1 MNCKVFLKFTKLK
14 LKVLFLHADKDAE
27 DREVFA
33 MNLGEIKAV
42 QSEQPK
48 VVRPD
53 VALNKQLQQD
63 GLKQAKELQQ
73 SFANANQDISDNRKV
88 AARVL
93 GVSISQSLTIEG
105 RTSDVSA
112 KTDDDE
118 QKAKKPL
125 FDFEEVARNVLNFVG
140 NVIKKAASD
149 GAPDDKLNSLFE
161 QARYGVSKGIKLA
174 EDELGDKAT
183 DEVKEGIA
191 NSKASIFDGIKE
203 LETSIFDKTEKNT
216 SIVSNSLSMQKA
228 ELSEFSVRTRDGDE
242 VQISFGM
249 RENTSTESFTADIG
263 NLPGKFVYQQTTSF
277 SMQVKGELDEG
288 ELKAIGNLVAQA
300 DDVANMFYRGNIEQ
314 AYEKALDIGYD
325 NKELQ
330 SFALQLTK
338 VESSQKIQKYG
349 EVQQYSEAPNT
360 DLKAPKAVAEY
371 LNKVLN
377 GMKQASEQLGSQE
390 DFNSIINSLV
400 NEMKDVQVPDIL
412 TAINRFHT
420 FNAKVLEGLNIDK
433 SELPT
438 NEKPAE

>member
-1 MNCKVFLKFTKLK
+1 
-14 LKVLFLHADKDAE
+14 
-27 DREVFA
+27 
-33 MNLGEIKAV
+33 MNLSEIKAV

-63 GLKQAKELQQ
+63 GLKQAKELQA

-118 QKAKKPL
+118 QKVKKPL

-140 NVIKKAASD
+140 SVINKAASD

-174 EDELGDKAT
+174 ENELGDNAT

-203 LETSIFDKTEKNT
+203 LETSIFNKTEKNG
-216 SIVSNSLSMQKA
+216 SAISNSLSIQKA

-242 VQISFGM
+242 VRISFGM
-249 RENTSTESFTADIG
+249 QENTSKEIFTLDNG
-263 NLPGKFVYQQTTSF
+263 NSQSNFVYQQTSSF

-300 DDVANMFYRGNIEQ
+300 DDIANMFYRGNIEQ

-325 NKELQ
+325 NKELS

-349 EVQQYSEAPNT
+349 EVQQYSEMPSA

-377 GMKQASEQLGSQE
+377 GMSQAADQLGSKE

-400 NEMKDVQVPDIL
+400 NEMKDVHVPDIL

-420 FNAKVLEGLNIDK
+420 FNAKLLEGLNIDK
-433 SELPT
+433 PELPK

>member
-1 MNCKVFLKFTKLK
+1 
-14 LKVLFLHADKDAE
+14 
-27 DREVFA
+27 

-118 QKAKKPL
+118 QKVKKPL

-174 EDELGDKAT
+174 EDELGDNAT

-203 LETSIFDKTEKNT
+203 LETSIFDKTEKNA
-216 SIVSNSLSMQKA
+216 SIMSNSLSIQKA

-242 VQISFGM
+242 VQIRFGM
-249 RENTSTESFTADIG
+249 QENTSKESFTADNG
-263 NLPGKFVYQQTTSF
+263 NSQSKFVYQQTTSF

-300 DDVANMFYRGNIEQ
+300 DDVANMFYRGNMEQ

-349 EVQQYSEAPNT
+349 EVQQYSDTPSA

-377 GMKQASEQLGSQE
+377 GMNQATEQLGSQE

-400 NEMKDVQVPDIL
+400 NEMKDVHVPDIL

-420 FNAKVLEGLNIDK
+420 FNAKLLEGLNIDK
-433 SELPT
+433 PELPT

>member
-1 MNCKVFLKFTKLK
+1 
-14 LKVLFLHADKDAE
+14 
-27 DREVFA
+27 
-33 MNLGEIKAV
+33 MNLGEMKAV

-48 VVRPD
+48 MVRPE

-73 SFANANQDISDNRKV
+73 SFAKANQDISDNRKV

-118 QKAKKPL
+118 QKVKKPL

-140 NVIKKAASD
+140 NVIKKAAAD

-174 EDELGDKAT
+174 EDELGENAT

-191 NSKASIFDGIKE
+191 NSKASIFDGIKD
-203 LETSIFDKTEKNT
+203 LETRIFDKTEKT
-216 SIVSNSLSMQKA
+216 ESIVSNSVLIQKA
-228 ELSEFSVRTRDGDE
+228 ELSDFSVRTRDGDE

-249 RENTSTESFTADIG
+249 REDTSKASFILENG
-263 NLPGKFVYQQTTSF
+263 SSQSKLVYQQTTSF
-277 SMQVKGELDEG
+277 SMQVKGDLDED

-300 DDVANMFYRGNIEQ
+300 DDVANLFYRGDIEQ

-349 EVQQYSEAPNT
+349 EVQQYSEVPSA

-377 GMKQASEQLGSQE
+377 GMKQATEQLGSEE

-400 NEMKDVQVPDIL
+400 NEMKDVHVPDIL
-412 TAINRFHT
+412 TAINRFHS
-420 FNAKVLEGLNIDK
+420 FNAKLLEGLNIDK
-433 SELPT
+433 PELPK

>member
-1 MNCKVFLKFTKLK
+1 
-14 LKVLFLHADKDAE
+14 
-27 DREVFA
+27 

-191 NSKASIFDGIKE
+191 NSKASIFDGIKD

-216 SIVSNSLSMQKA
+216 SIVSNSLSIQKA

-242 VQISFGM
+242 VRISFGM
-249 RENTSTESFTADIG
+249 RENASKESFTLDNG
-263 NLPGKFVYQQTTSF
+263 NSQSKLVYQQTTSF

-349 EVQQYSEAPNT
+349 EVQQYSDTPSA

-377 GMKQASEQLGSQE
+377 GMNQASEQLGSQE

-420 FNAKVLEGLNIDK
+420 FNAKLLEGLNIDK
-433 SELPT
+433 PELPI
-438 NEKPAE
+438 NKKPAE

>member
-1 MNCKVFLKFTKLK
+1 
-14 LKVLFLHADKDAE
+14 
-27 DREVFA
+27 
-33 MNLGEIKAV
+33 MNLGEIKTV

-93 GVSISQSLTIEG
+93 SVSISQSLTIEG
-105 RTSDVSA
+105 RTFDVSA
-112 KTDDDE
+112 KTDDND
-118 QKAKKPL
+118 QKIKKPL
-125 FDFEEVARNVLNFVG
+125 FDFEEVARNVLKFVG

-149 GAPDDKLNSLFE
+149 GATDDKLNSLFE

-174 EDELGDKAT
+174 EDEIGDSAT
-183 DEVKEGIA
+183 EEVKEGIA
-191 NSKASIFDGIKE
+191 NSKASIFDGIKG
-203 LETSIFDKTEKNT
+203 LETSIFDKTEKT
-216 SIVSNSLSMQKA
+216 APIMSNSVLIQKA
-228 ELSEFSVRTRDGDE
+228 ELSQFSVRTRDGDE

-249 RENTSTESFTADIG
+249 REDISKESFTAD
-263 NLPGKFVYQQTTSF
+263 NSNSQNKLVYQQTTSF
-277 SMQVKGELDEG
+277 SMQVKGELDED
-288 ELKAIGNLVAQA
+288 ELKAIGNLLAQA
-300 DDVANMFYRGNIEQ
+300 DDVANMFYRGNVEQ

-325 NKELQ
+325 NKALQ
-330 SFALQLTK
+330 SFALQLTN

-349 EVQQYSEAPNT
+349 EVQQYSNAPSA
-360 DLKAPKAVAEY
+360 DLKAPKAVADY

-377 GMKQASEQLGSQE
+377 GMNQATEQLGSQE

-400 NEMKDVQVPDIL
+400 NEMKDVHVPDIL
-412 TAINRFHT
+412 HAINRFHT
-420 FNAKVLEGLNIDK
+420 FNAKLLEGLNIDK
-433 SELPT
+433 PELSR

>member
-1 MNCKVFLKFTKLK
+1 M
-14 LKVLFLHADKDAE
+14 
-27 DREVFA
+27 
-33 MNLGEIKAV
+33 
-42 QSEQPK
+42 
-48 VVRPD
+48 
-53 VALNKQLQQD
+53 
-63 GLKQAKELQQ
+63 
-73 SFANANQDISDNRKV
+73 
-88 AARVL
+88 
-93 GVSISQSLTIEG
+93 
-105 RTSDVSA
+105 
-112 KTDDDE
+112 
-118 QKAKKPL
+118 
-125 FDFEEVARNVLNFVG
+125 
-140 NVIKKAASD
+140 
-149 GAPDDKLNSLFE
+149 FE

-191 NSKASIFDGIKE
+191 NSKASIFDGIKD

-216 SIVSNSLSMQKA
+216 SIVSNSLSIQKA

-242 VQISFGM
+242 VRISFGM
-249 RENTSTESFTADIG
+249 RENASKESFTLDNG
-263 NLPGKFVYQQTTSF
+263 NSQSKLVYQQTTSF

-349 EVQQYSEAPNT
+349 EVQQYSDTPSA

-377 GMKQASEQLGSQE
+377 GMNQASEQLGSQE

-420 FNAKVLEGLNIDK
+420 FNAKLLEGLNIDK
-433 SELPT
+433 PELPI
-438 NEKPAE
+438 NKKPAE

>member
-1 MNCKVFLKFTKLK
+1 
-14 LKVLFLHADKDAE
+14 
-27 DREVFA
+27 
-33 MNLGEIKAV
+33 MNLGEIKTV

-93 GVSISQSLTIEG
+93 SVSISQSLTIEG
-105 RTSDVSA
+105 RTFDASA
-112 KTDDDE
+112 KTDDND
-118 QKAKKPL
+118 QKIKKPL
-125 FDFEEVARNVLNFVG
+125 FDFEEVARKVLKFVG

-149 GAPDDKLNSLFE
+149 GAPDDKLNALFE

-174 EDELGDKAT
+174 EDEIGDSAT
-183 DEVKEGIA
+183 EEVKEGIA
-191 NSKASIFDGIKE
+191 NSKASIFDGIKG
-203 LETSIFDKTEKNT
+203 LETSIFDKTEKT
-216 SIVSNSLSMQKA
+216 APIMSNSVLIQTA
-228 ELSEFSVRTRDGDE
+228 ELSQFYVRTKDGDE

-249 RENTSTESFTADIG
+249 RENTSKESFTAD
-263 NLPGKFVYQQTTSF
+263 NSNSQNKLVYQQTTSF
-277 SMQVKGELDEG
+277 SMQVKGELDDD
-288 ELKAIGNLVAQA
+288 ELKAIGNLLAQA

-325 NKELQ
+325 NKALQ

-349 EVQQYSEAPNT
+349 EVQQYSDAPSA
-360 DLKAPKAVAEY
+360 DLKAPKAVADY

-377 GMKQASEQLGSQE
+377 GMNQATEQLGSQE
-390 DFNSIINSLV
+390 DFKSIINSLV
-400 NEMKDVQVPDIL
+400 NEMKDVHVPDIL
-412 TAINRFHT
+412 HAINRFHT
-420 FNAKVLEGLNIDK
+420 FNAKLLEGFNIDK
-433 SELPT
+433 PELPK
-438 NEKPAE
+438 NEKPAK

>member
-1 MNCKVFLKFTKLK
+1 
-14 LKVLFLHADKDAE
+14 
-27 DREVFA
+27 

-63 GLKQAKELQQ
+63 GLKQARELQQ

-191 NSKASIFDGIKE
+191 NSKASIFDGIKD

-216 SIVSNSLSMQKA
+216 SIVSNSLSIQKA

-249 RENTSTESFTADIG
+249 RENTSTESFSADNG
-263 NLPGKFVYQQTTSF
+263 NSQSKFVYQQTTSF
-277 SMQVKGELDEG
+277 SIQVRGELDEG
-288 ELKAIGNLVAQA
+288 ELKAIGDLVAQA

-349 EVQQYSEAPNT
+349 EVQQYSEAPST

-377 GMKQASEQLGSQE
+377 GMKQANEQLGSQE

-420 FNAKVLEGLNIDK
+420 FNAKLLEGLNIDK
-433 SELPT
+433 PELPT

>member
-1 MNCKVFLKFTKLK
+1 
-14 LKVLFLHADKDAE
+14 
-27 DREVFA
+27 

-112 KTDDDE
+112 KTDDNE

-191 NSKASIFDGIKE
+191 NSKASIFDGIKD

-216 SIVSNSLSMQKA
+216 SIVSNSLSIQKA

-242 VQISFGM
+242 VRISFGM
-249 RENTSTESFTADIG
+249 RENASKESFTLDNG
-263 NLPGKFVYQQTTSF
+263 NSQSKLVYQQTTSF

-349 EVQQYSEAPNT
+349 EVQQYSDTPSA

-377 GMKQASEQLGSQE
+377 GMNQASEQLGSQE

-420 FNAKVLEGLNIDK
+420 FNAKLLEGLNIDK
-433 SELPT
+433 PELPI
-438 NEKPAE
+438 NKKPAE